1 MFFFLSSIILIL
13 RLSTYLIFPTVPL
26 PQWAEAQH
34 FLETCF
40 TFDSLGGGQQQMVL
54 RQNVSYDVYGTF
66 CMESEEETQKTYPNM
81 SCNSDQMF
89 YSG

>member
-1 MFFFLSSIILIL
+1 MFFSLATFYYPYIKTECLSIS
-13 RLSTYLIFPTVPL
+13 L
-26 PQWAEAQH
+26 PPWEEAQH
-34 FLETCF
+34 LLETCL

-66 CMESEEETQKTYPNM
+66 CMESEEKTQKTYPNM

-89 YSG
+89 YSE